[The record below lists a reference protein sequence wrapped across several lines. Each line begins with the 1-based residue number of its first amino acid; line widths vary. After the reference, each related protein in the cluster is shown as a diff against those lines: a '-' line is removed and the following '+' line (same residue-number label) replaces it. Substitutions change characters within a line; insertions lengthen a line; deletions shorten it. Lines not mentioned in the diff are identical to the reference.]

1 MQLIVKLTFHDTLSS
16 ASVCVYMYLDVMSDI
31 TKHCLYFCI
40 LYVNLREDNTL
51 TTIGRPLL

>member
-31 TKHCLYFCI
+31 TKHCLYF
-40 LYVNLREDNTL
+40 LYSVCKLER
-51 TTIGRPLL
+51 R